1 MRADLPTAR
10 RLLPAALLL
19 SLGGCDWFTDFKDQP
34 RIETWESYALADS
47 AGNVDTTIARR
58 LPFRGQ
64 PQYSVPITGS
74 VMPAMVVSYTPGIAQ
89 LDSMSG
95 LANPVP
101 ADERSLENGRRYYQI
116 NCAVCHGATGAGE
129 GPVTAYGLPVP
140 SLLTPQAVGH
150 SDGYLWGIIRN
161 GRGLM
166 PTYNRIEE
174 MDRWD
179 VVNYMR
185 GLQGRFTVNKTPAGE
200 PGETG
205 RTVPGYTLTAPTRPA
220 PYTPLRRSAGDS
232 AVSGGAP
239 VGEAAP
245 GGAGSATPSGT
256 GTAPTGGATAA
267 TDSAAA
273 AGATGTP
280 ATSPAAGGTPPGGT
294 PARQPAGPTTRPP
307 ASTSAPSGERN

>member
-19 SLGGCDWFTDFKDQP
+19 SLGACDWFTDFKDQP
-34 RIETWESYALADS
+34 RIEPWESYALADS
-47 AGNVDTTIARR
+47 AGNVDTTLARR

-74 VMPAMVVSYTPGIAQ
+74 VMPAMAVSYTPGFAQ
-89 LDSMSG
+89 LDSMSA

-116 NCAVCHGATGAGE
+116 NCAVCHGATGNAE

-140 SLLTPQAVGH
+140 SVVSAQAQGY

-179 VVNYMR
+179 VVNYVR
-185 GLQGRFTVNKTPAGE
+185 GLQGRHTVNTTPAGE

-220 PYTPLRRSAGDS
+220 PYTPLRRAAGDS

-239 VGEAAP
+239 VGPAP
-245 GGAGSATPSGT
+245 AGGGAATPSGT
-256 GTAPTGGATAA
+256 GTAPTGGAAAA